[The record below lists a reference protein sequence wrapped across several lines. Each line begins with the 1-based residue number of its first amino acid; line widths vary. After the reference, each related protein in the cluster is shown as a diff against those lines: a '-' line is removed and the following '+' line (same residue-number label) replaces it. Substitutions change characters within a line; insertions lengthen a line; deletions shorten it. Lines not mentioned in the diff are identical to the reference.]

1 MENIG
6 LVIGLIIAAAVVF
19 AIVGF
24 VMGNIYRKKTAEA
37 RIGSAELEAERLVK
51 QAISDAEQ
59 QKKEVVLAAKEE
71 IQRQRDDL
79 DKEIRDRRAEVS
91 KQERRLIQKEENL
104 EKRTDNLEAKE
115 ESLNQKHKNADQRI
129 LETEKIK
136 KQQQETLRRISGL
149 TTEEAKRE
157 LLLLMQSEVIREK
170 AQILRNYEQELRDK
184 SDQMAREIITTAIQ
198 RCASDATSDVT
209 VSSVE
214 LPGGDEM
221 KGRIIGREGR
231 NIRTIEAITGV
242 DMIVDDTPGL
252 VTLSCFNP
260 VKREI
265 ARLTLERLIADGR
278 IHPTMIEE
286 TYKRSKREVEHAI
299 RQAGERAAMDLGVNG
314 LHGELI
320 KMLGSL
326 KYRTSYGQN
335 VLDHSVEVAQLAGM
349 MAAEL
354 GGDVKNARRAGLL
367 HDIGKSVD
375 REQEGTHVMLGVEAA
390 RKYHEN
396 EIVINAIHA
405 HHGDV
410 QPTSLVACLVQA
422 ADAISASRPGAR
434 RENVQNYIKRLEDL
448 ENIAGSYDGVEN
460 CYALQAGR
468 EIRIMVVPESIND
481 DRAVIMAREIA
492 KRIETE
498 LQYPGQIKV
507 NLIREF
513 RANAV
518 AK

>member
-1 MENIG
+1 MNVG
-6 LVIGLIIAAAVVF
+6 LAIGLIIAAAVLF
-19 AIVGF
+19 AVVGF
-24 VMGNIYRKKTAEA
+24 AAGNVYRKKTAEA
-37 RIGSAELEAERLVK
+37 RIGSAELEAERLLK

-71 IQRQRDDL
+71 IQKERADL
-79 DKEIRDRRAEVS
+79 DKEVRDRRAEVS

-115 ESLNQKHKNADQRI
+115 ESLNQKIKNADQRI

-157 LLLLMQSEVIREK
+157 ILASLQSELTHEK
-170 AQILRNYEQELRDK
+170 AAIIRDYEQEIRDK
-184 SDQMAREIITTAIQ
+184 SDTLAREIITTAIQ
-198 RCASDATSDVT
+198 RCASDATADVT

-231 NIRTIEAITGV
+231 NIRTIESITGV

-252 VTLSCFNP
+252 VTISCFNP

-286 TYKRSKREVEHAI
+286 TYRRAKREVEQTI
-299 RQAGERAAMDLGVNG
+299 KQAGERAAMDLGVNG
-314 LHGELI
+314 LHSELI

-335 VLDHSVEVAQLAGM
+335 VLNHSVEVAQLAGL

-354 GGDVKNARRAGLL
+354 GADVRNAKRAGLL

-396 EIVINAIHA
+396 EIVVNAIHA

-448 ENIAGSYDGVEN
+448 ENIARSYEGIDN

-468 EIRIMVVPESIND
+468 EIRVMVVPENIND
-481 DRAVIMAREIA
+481 DRAVVMANDMA
-492 KRIETE
+492 KRIEAE

-513 RANAV
+513 RASAV